1 MMIQEEMEDVCKD
14 YKFGASLTQGEMAK
28 LQKKDRS
35 RSKYQE
41 YEAATGHVGIFG
53 VFGVG
58 KSSVGNTLISFCNK
72 KRILNRFNIATT
84 DTVSKTEQ
92 WLTVDCT
99 AHFIISDVR
108 GAVDTSKKV
117 QDVISRLYRGRLVNG
132 AKVEWKENDVIDWA
146 FSATYSPSQ
155 VHCPIIVSTIRSDSL
170 EIFSSS
176 EMKQFIELFRLLS
189 KGRDPLIV
197 FTGRDILVNTSVEDY
212 TLKLTKMLNV
222 NEDNIFLIQCY
233 TNTTMY
239 NKLQQDKDNQETIQ
253 RLVDACFAEIDYMLY
268 RQAMGL
274 FYKLN
279 VYYSFLGFSFIFVSL
294 KPWEKPW
301 NKSKMIS
308 IKIPSLP
315 STRRVTS
322 QTYTTNINVG
332 VRTASLTIKETTKV
346 YLPRPR
352 TNKFKEKRL

>member
-1 MMIQEEMEDVCKD
+1 MEDTCKD
-14 YKFGASLTQGEMAK
+14 YKFGANLTQGEIVK
-28 LQKKDRS
+28 LQKKD
-35 RSKYQE
+35 SKYQE
-41 YEAATGHVGIFG
+41 YKAATGHVGIFG

-72 KRILNRFNIATT
+72 KRILNRFNISPSEAHG
-84 DTVSKTEQ
+84 SKTEQ

-108 GAVDTSKKV
+108 GAADTSKKV
-117 QDVISRLYRGRLVNG
+117 TDVISRLYRGRL
-132 AKVEWKENDVIDWA
+132 ENDVVDWA
-146 FSATYSPSQ
+146 YSATYSPSQ

-176 EMKQFIELFRLLS
+176 EMRQFIELFRLLS

-274 FYKLN
+274 F
-279 VYYSFLGFSFIFVSL
+279 
-294 KPWEKPW
+294 
-301 NKSKMIS
+301 
-308 IKIPSLP
+308 
-315 STRRVTS
+315 
-322 QTYTTNINVG
+322 IN
-332 VRTASLTIKETTKV
+332 
-346 YLPRPR
+346 
-352 TNKFKEKRL
+352 